1 MPQQESI
8 GKWVSAIYRYSQMHI
23 NKELSQYNIGSGQ
36 YLPLI
41 VLINNEG
48 INQEAL
54 AKMLHLDKATVARAI
69 SKLIEKGL
77 VTRKVDPTDHRAYL
91 LYITRKGKKMVTEI
105 RKVLAHTSTI
115 LLSGF
120 SSQDKKMALNLL
132 RKMYQNMTTLDLK

>member
-1 MPQQESI
+1 
-8 GKWVSAIYRYSQMHI
+8 MHI